1 MVKSN
6 QMEWWKCVCVGEE
19 EIDTSKVNPENSKLG
34 DLDGETR
41 QTVSTVEGCLI

>member
-6 QMEWWKCVCVGEE
+6 QMEWWKCVCVGEA

-41 QTVSTVEGCLI
+41 QTVR